1 MEDFEKEI
9 DKVISGEIQLA
20 NSNILISPEKVNL
33 YLKSNGLE
41 QGNFDSNGWD
51 WDFWMEYFK
60 EGKKFILAGSG
71 WYNNGLSFYSERGKD

>member
-20 NSNILISPEKVNL
+20 NSNILMSPEKVNV
-33 YLKSNGLE
+33 YLISEGLE

-60 EGKKFILAGSG
+60 GDKKFILSGSG
-71 WYNNGLSFYSERGKD
+71 WYNNGLSFYSENNI

>member
-9 DKVISGEIQLA
+9 DKVISGELQLA
-20 NSNILISPEKVNL
+20 NSNVLISPEQVDL

-41 QGNFDSNGWD
+41 QGDFDSNGWD

-60 EGKKFILAGSG
+60 ADRKFILAGSG
-71 WYNNGLSFYSERGKD
+71 WYNNGLSFYSDNN

>member
-9 DKVISGEIQLA
+9 DKVLSGEITLA
-20 NSNILISPEKVNL
+20 NSNVLISPEKVNL

-51 WDFWMEYFK
+51 WDFWMEYYK
-60 EGKKFILAGSG
+60 ENKKFILAGSG
-71 WYNNGLSFYSERGKD
+71 WYNNGLSFYSEEN